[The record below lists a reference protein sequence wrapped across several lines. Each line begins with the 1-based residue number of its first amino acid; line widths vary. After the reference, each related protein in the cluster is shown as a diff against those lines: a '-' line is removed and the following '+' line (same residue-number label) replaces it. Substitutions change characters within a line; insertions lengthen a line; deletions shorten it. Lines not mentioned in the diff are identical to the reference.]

1 MATLP
6 RIEDFDDPTYD
17 PFKAEEGV
25 FGDLTNIH
33 EHLASLRAEK
43 GDVVEGSFMS
53 LMGFDWPSDKPAYT
67 LLSYQAVSDV
77 FFDPATFTNECFQH
91 TLGLTFGRTLSAM
104 DAPEHT
110 RYRRLFQKAFLP
122 QNIARWGDEIVEQVV
137 QELIE
142 KFRYRGTAD
151 LIEEF
156 TKRYPFEI
164 IYRQLALPEGDG
176 PVFHKLACAQNLVYT
191 PEGLEAGR
199 KLGTYFKA
207 LVEER
212 RKRPQDDLASTLI
225 NTEVDG
231 EQLPEDVIVSFLRQ
245 LINAAGDTTFRGTS
259 VLLTGLLENPDQ
271 LEALRDNRDLLPQAI
286 EEGLRWESP
295 VNWTER
301 TAARDVEIGGV
312 TVPAGATIVAV
323 LAAANCDERVFRD
336 GATFDIF
343 RQKTKPPVIFAFGP
357 HMCVGQHLARLEI
370 TRAMNALLDRLP
382 NLRLDPD
389 MPRPVIQGA
398 MLRYPKHL
406 HVKFDTG

>member
-6 RIEDFDDPTYD
+6 TIQDFDDPTYD

-25 FGDLTNIH
+25 FGEMSDIH
-33 EHLASLRAEK
+33 MHLAKLRSEK

-53 LMGFDWPSDKPAYT
+53 LMGMDWPSDVPTFT
-67 LLSYQAVSDV
+67 LLSYQDVADV
-77 FFDPATFTNECFQH
+77 FLDPVTFTNQCFQH

-122 QNIARWGDEIVEQVV
+122 QNIARWGDQIVDVV
-137 QELIE
+137 VNDLISS
-142 KFRYRGTAD
+142 FAQRGTAD
-151 LIEEF
+151 LVQEF
-156 TKRYPFEI
+156 TKQYPFEI

-176 PVFHKLACAQNLVYT
+176 PVFHKLAAAQNLVYT
-191 PEGLEAGR
+191 EQGLEAGR
-199 KLGTYFKA
+199 KLGVYFKA

-212 RKRPQDDLASTLI
+212 RRHPADDLASTLI

-231 EQLPEDVIVSFLRQ
+231 EQLPEDVIISFLRQ

-259 VLLTGLLENPDQ
+259 VLLTGLLTNPDQ
-271 LEALRDNRDLLPQAI
+271 LRALRDNRSLLPQAI

-312 TVPAGATIVAV
+312 HVPAGSTIVAV
-323 LAAANCDERVFRD
+323 LTAANSDERVFKD
-336 GATFDIF
+336 GAKFDIF
-343 RQKTKPPVIFAFGP
+343 RKKTKPPVIFAFGP
-357 HMCVGQHLARLEI
+357 HMCVGQHLAKLEI
-370 TRAMNALLDRLP
+370 TRAMNAILDRLP

-389 MPRPVIQGA
+389 MPSPDIQGA

-406 HVKFDTG
+406 FVAFDPT

>member
-6 RIEDFDDPTYD
+6 TIEDFDDPTYD

-25 FGDLTNIH
+25 FGDLINIH
-33 EHLASLRAEK
+33 EQLERVRAER

-53 LMGFDWPSDKPAYT
+53 LMGFDWPTDRQTFT
-67 LLSYQAVSDV
+67 LLSYQDVSDT
-77 FFDPATFTNECFQH
+77 FFDPQTFTNECFQH

-122 QNIARWGDEIVEQVV
+122 QNIARWGDEIVDVVV

-142 KFRYRGTAD
+142 RFRHRGTAD
-151 LIEEF
+151 LVQEF
-156 TKRYPFEI
+156 TKLYPFEI

-176 PVFHKLACAQNLVYT
+176 PVFHKLAAAQNLVYT

-199 KLGTYFKA
+199 KLGVYFKA
-207 LVEER
+207 LVTER
-212 RKRPQDDLASTLI
+212 RKRPQDDLASLLI
-225 NTEVDG
+225 NAEVDG

-259 VLLTGLLENPDQ
+259 VLLTGLLTNPDQ
-271 LEALRDNRDLLPQAI
+271 LEALRVDRSLLPQAI

-301 TAARDVEIGGV
+301 TAARDIEIGGV
-312 TVPAGATIVAV
+312 QVPAGSIIVAV
-323 LAAANCDERVFRD
+323 LTAANCDERVFKD
-336 GATFDIF
+336 GAKFDIY
-343 RQKTKPPVIFAFGP
+343 REKTRPPVIFAFGP
-357 HMCVGQHLARLEI
+357 HMCVGQHLAKLEI
-370 TRAMNALLDRLP
+370 TRAMNGLLDTLP

-389 MPRPVIQGA
+389 MLEPVIQGA

-406 HVKFDTG
+406 YVKFD